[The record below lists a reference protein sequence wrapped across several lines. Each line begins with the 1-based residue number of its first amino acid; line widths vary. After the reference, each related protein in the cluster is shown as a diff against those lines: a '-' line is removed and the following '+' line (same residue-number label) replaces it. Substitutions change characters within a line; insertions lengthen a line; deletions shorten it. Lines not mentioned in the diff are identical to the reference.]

1 MISGTDTHNDE
12 YEEVSNYS
20 LHSDNEFNGADTLND
35 ECEEESYCNLN
46 SDHEFNDMDTSD
58 DDVLNEDID
67 IAIGENLEEGS
78 IIFLLHIE
86 VIFFYQRNRR
96 SRRRRNG
103 NRGRRSSLEQPMR
116 NQFIRKRVNI
126 AMVCT
131 FFPLVAVKE
140 SFPNTLYKL
149 NNLAIEEKAGDSF
162 AKVVCP
168 STDCNAVY
176 DYQQTFFERDGV
188 NVAKKCSGMEFSK
201 ECGEV
206 LLHTKR
212 LSHNKTTLVPYK
224 VYMYKSPT
232 IWLKEVLQSEVFR
245 SLLSMRFNRD
255 VNDMKEDIWDGDV
268 WKEFSNDTNGP
279 SFLSQKY
286 NIAFMLFV
294 DWVKPYKRSQYS
306 IGTVYLS
313 VLNLPRSQRLLKRWM
328 NVVGIIPGPT
338 EPKKHMNTYLKPLV
352 EDLIQLWEGV
362 EVQVLDTK
370 EIINVR
376 AMLLCVSSDIP
387 ALRKVTQFLSYT
399 ANKGCN
405 MCNFMGEREKGGDG
419 EITRRMSYLAKD
431 FAFESRTNQEV

>member
-1 MISGTDTHNDE
+1 MATEG
-12 YEEVSNYS
+12 EEV
-20 LHSDNEFNGADTLND
+20 H
-35 ECEEESYCNLN
+35 LN
-46 SDHEFNDMDTSD
+46 SPCETSSS
-58 DDVLNEDID
+58 ES
-67 IAIGENLEEGS
+67 ES
-78 IIFLLHIE
+78 ILQWFAHSFLWSLSRFGITNAAAAHILQI
-86 VIFFYQRNRR
+86 VQALL
-96 SRRRRNG
+96 
-103 NRGRRSSLEQPMR
+103 SL
-116 NQFIRKRVNI
+116 ISH
-126 AMVCT
+126 
-131 FFPLVAVKE
+131 PLQE

-188 NVAKKCSGMEFSK
+188 NVAKKCSGKEFSK

-232 IWLKEVLQSEVFR
+232 IWLKEMLQSEVFR

-362 EVQVLDTK
+362 EVQILDTK

-376 AMLLCVSSDIP
+376 AMLLCVSRDIP